1 MTNLD
6 VSQLAGEGLS
16 TGAFPAKLT
25 SDFRLFF
32 DPQVHSGILEHAGE
46 DTSIEI
52 CGVLVGRWES
62 DSDGP
67 FAVISNRIR
76 CDNASSKLAEVTFT
90 HESWAQINNEMDT
103 KYQDLRIIGWYHSH
117 PDFGIFLSDRDFFIQ
132 EHFFSGAGQVALV
145 VDPVRKR
152 EGVFEWRGGKTSLMK
167 HYWIGDR
174 IETVAAAGVD
184 ETSSA
189 KKREASAMQ
198 PAVGQPGAVPQ
209 PAARESSLA
218 VLTTALS
225 WLCLFLLGYLLAGQK
240 SVWEENM
247 IREGAIVHYGI
258 WNLMHPG
265 WEEEVEK
272 TTAEL
277 AEVASAMKELSDA
290 HIQLDE
296 KERAKLKK
304 EWLAVRKKVAASQNR
319 LARVEALYALNDDE
333 KRLVAAI
340 AAKKVAELSG
350 VEVPSLEPALPVP
363 PAGSSTKPKT
373 NPGTSKSAASKP
385 AASKPGSAKKKT
397 RSSTKPAEG
406 KSATQKPDEKQ
417 LIGPKPLTNP

>member
-1 MTNLD
+1 
-6 VSQLAGEGLS
+6 
-16 TGAFPAKLT
+16 
-25 SDFRLFF
+25 
-32 DPQVHSGILEHAGE
+32 
-46 DTSIEI
+46 
-52 CGVLVGRWES
+52 
-62 DSDGP
+62 
-67 FAVISNRIR
+67 
-76 CDNASSKLAEVTFT
+76 
-90 HESWAQINNEMDT
+90 
-103 KYQDLRIIGWYHSH
+103 
-117 PDFGIFLSDRDFFIQ
+117 
-132 EHFFSGAGQVALV
+132 
-145 VDPVRKR
+145 
-152 EGVFEWRGGKTSLMK
+152 
-167 HYWIGDR
+167 
-174 IETVAAAGVD
+174 
-184 ETSSA
+184 
-189 KKREASAMQ
+189 MQ
-198 PAVGQPGAVPQ
+198 PAAGQPGAVPQ
-209 PAARESSLA
+209 PVARESSLA
-218 VLTTALS
+218 VLTTALF

-265 WEEEVEK
+265 WEEEVGK

-319 LARVEALYALNDDE
+319 LARVEALYALNDDQ

-340 AAKKVAELSG
+340 TAKKVAELSG
-350 VEVPSLEPALPVP
+350 VEVPSLEPNLPVP

-373 NPGTSKSAASKP
+373 NPGTSKS
-385 AASKPGSAKKKT
+385 GSAKKKT